1 MDNLPYKPSLP
12 PGNNHQFIF
21 QVISLEVRS
30 NLDEGYG
37 VIQKK
42 ELSTVDNA
50 MNQNQLNEEINYVY
64 VLNKILPDEIRVLAW
79 TGVAPDFKAR

>member
-12 PGNNHQFIF
+12 PGNIHQFIF

-79 TGVAPDFKAR
+79 TAVAPDFKAR